1 MEVKLRTVGNSLAMT
16 IPHAIADMLHLNAGD
31 IVNVSSDDEEV
42 IAKPVKNKSL
52 EAMFAEYKGTYKPE
66 EVDWGS
72 PEGKEVW

>member
-52 EAMFAEYKGTYKPE
+52 E
-66 EVDWGS
+66 
-72 PEGKEVW
+72 